1 MVRCPD
7 SRLPFYLCSLGVII
21 NSELSREWRSCK
33 SLQITDA
40 GQGVEKRE
48 NFYTCCWECKLVQP
62 IWRTVWRFLEK
73 LKMELLYDPAVSPLG
88 MYLEKTKKTAAPQC
102 S

>member
-1 MVRCPD
+1 M
-7 SRLPFYLCSLGVII
+7 
-21 NSELSREWRSCK
+21 
-33 SLQITDA
+33 
-40 GQGVEKRE
+40 
-48 NFYTCCWECKLVQP
+48 VQP